1 MLVKC
6 FENGKNETFVLI
18 FIEMKKINNICDVC
32 ENHTVQVKYI
42 TNWLHEELQE
52 KLCRDAIGCKRD
64 SFGEVQVMEE
74 LVRRKWQI
82 RTKGEDE

>member
-32 ENHTVQVKYI
+32 ENHTV
-42 TNWLHEELQE
+42 
-52 KLCRDAIGCKRD
+52 
-64 SFGEVQVMEE
+64 
-74 LVRRKWQI
+74 
-82 RTKGEDE
+82 